1 MQPNPNSNDI
11 SRMQSQPHPGYQ
23 FPPQYPLPITGA
35 LQQTPQL
42 QPQAYNQLQQSQ
54 IPRRQRNQKKISSN
68 PPGIPPPVQQRN
80 QMPQQTQISVHQ
92 YIQANCAQDPD
103 HQNLYKMVF
112 PNTNIPIDNFIVQLL
127 KKFHENN
134 HYTNFFKQ
142 LPIPSLYERNEFE
155 PRVYFPH
162 ISNSP
167 SGYEFNIDTKNPNI
181 SKTFLVCYYV
191 NYELQ
196 NMKIPNN
203 TKLMISKFQSN
214 QNDTFDCYQFGESGQ
229 CFYYILNATR
239 FQYPIYINPT
249 MENYIFIVV
258 PCKQKPGDLIKRQF
272 LQKKPNIP
280 LDLHQ
285 FNVSCPCHHSSYD
298 FDHLINLIFSH
309 GDVIC
314 SACKKPIILD
324 KLDVAYSDATEMIS
338 MILAANIQSKIFA
351 NADTNLVNEFI
362 VDKDKDDSDDNGDFQ
377 LYDFQDSQEYIDT
390 MNSMFST

>member
-1 MQPNPNSNDI
+1 
-11 SRMQSQPHPGYQ
+11 
-23 FPPQYPLPITGA
+23 
-35 LQQTPQL
+35 
-42 QPQAYNQLQQSQ
+42 
-54 IPRRQRNQKKISSN
+54 
-68 PPGIPPPVQQRN
+68 
-80 QMPQQTQISVHQ
+80 
-92 YIQANCAQDPD
+92 
-103 HQNLYKMVF
+103 
-112 PNTNIPIDNFIVQLL
+112 
-127 KKFHENN
+127 
-134 HYTNFFKQ
+134 
-142 LPIPSLYERNEFE
+142 
-155 PRVYFPH
+155 
-162 ISNSP
+162 
-167 SGYEFNIDTKNPNI
+167 
-181 SKTFLVCYYV
+181 
-191 NYELQ
+191 
-196 NMKIPNN
+196 
-203 TKLMISKFQSN
+203 
-214 QNDTFDCYQFGESGQ
+214 
-229 CFYYILNATR
+229 
-239 FQYPIYINPT
+239 